1 MHKSSFNLKS
11 IFSTSSF
18 QLLIFISGLVINKCI
33 AVYSGPAGI
42 ALFGVIKNFHVFF
55 GSILKLGS
63 DNVIINRASKASK
76 SNAQKKELIS
86 SILKLCIFQI
96 MFVFFAL
103 IIMDGLI
110 YDLVFQ
116 SIMPSE
122 EKWLVRLILILIFLT
137 VFSEMIVSFFN
148 GLLDLKKVFISGF
161 SGSFLTMLLALSIQ
175 PTSFFEISILALSS
189 GSFSAII
196 LLYFLFQNS
205 YIFSSDVDGFYKTSQ
220 TTLPIS
226 LPLLIQPILVST
238 AFLVIQ
244 NLISSS
250 YGMKELSF
258 FVLCTTLVGV
268 IMSLMMA
275 SGRMYF
281 LPKLGSLTDL
291 DERNRFFQTNIYFFL
306 IAASIVCFIIFFF
319 APLIIQILYS
329 DKFLE
334 ASLLLS
340 LLSSTVILKSF
351 EWIIAI
357 SSWEKSRYRIYI
369 IPEFIR
375 EVLYVASCFIC
386 IWLQFEFVYIFIGF
400 LFSEIIAS
408 TFWIGYLYFYKSEL
422 SINPFTIATVY
433 IITFL
438 LIVLNY
444 HAI

>member
-96 MFVFFAL
+96 MFVFFTL

-205 YIFSSDVDGFYKTSQ
+205 YIFSSDVDRFYKTSQ

-386 IWLQFEFVYIFIGF
+386 IWLQLEFVYIFIGF

-422 SINPFTIATVY
+422 SINPFTIVTVY

>member
-205 YIFSSDVDGFYKTSQ
+205 YIFSSDVDRFYKTSQ

-386 IWLQFEFVYIFIGF
+386 IWLQLEFVYIFIGF

-438 LIVLNY
+438 LMVLNY

>member
-96 MFVFFAL
+96 MFVFFTL

-205 YIFSSDVDGFYKTSQ
+205 YIFSSDVDRFYKTSQ

-340 LLSSTVILKSF
+340 LFSSTVILKSF

-386 IWLQFEFVYIFIGF
+386 IWLQLEFVYIFIGF

-422 SINPFTIATVY
+422 SINPFTIVTVY

>member
-1 MHKSSFNLKS
+1 M
-11 IFSTSSF
+11 
-18 QLLIFISGLVINKCI
+18 LIFISGLVINKCI
-33 AVYSGPAGI
+33 AVYSGPVGI
-42 ALFGVIKNFHVFF
+42 ALFGVIKNFHIFF

-63 DNVIINRASKASK
+63 DNVIINRASRASK

-86 SILKLCIFQI
+86 SIFKLCVFQI
-96 MFVFFAL
+96 IFVFFTL

-116 SIMPSE
+116 SILPSE

-161 SGSFLTMLLALSIQ
+161 SGSFFTMLLALTIK
-175 PTSFFEISILALSS
+175 PTSFLEISILALSS
-189 GSFSAII
+189 GSLSAII

-205 YIFSSDVDGFYKTSQ
+205 YISFSDEDKFSKISHRA
-220 TTLPIS
+220 LPIS

-238 AFLVIQ
+238 AFLIIQ

-281 LPKLGSLTDL
+281 LPKLGSLIDL
-291 DERNRFFQTNIYFFL
+291 DERNRFFKTNIYFFL
-306 IAASIVCFIIFFF
+306 IAASLVSLIIFFF
-319 APLIIQILYS
+319 SPLIIQILYS

-340 LLSSTVILKSF
+340 LFSSTVILKSF
-351 EWIIAI
+351 EWIVAI
-357 SSWEKSRYRIYI
+357 SSWEKNRYRIYI

-375 EVLYVASCFIC
+375 EILYVASCCIC
-386 IWLQFEFVYIFIGF
+386 IALQLEFVYIFIGF

-408 TFWIGYLYFYKSEL
+408 TFWIGYLYFYKFEL
-422 SINPFTIATVY
+422 SINPITIAAVY

>member
-1 MHKSSFNLKS
+1 M
-11 IFSTSSF
+11 
-18 QLLIFISGLVINKCI
+18 IFISGLVINKCI
-33 AVYSGPAGI
+33 AVFSGPAGI
-42 ALFGVIKNFHVFF
+42 ALFGVIKNFHIFF

-63 DNVIINRASKASK
+63 DNVIINRASKATK
-76 SNAQKKELIS
+76 SYAQRKELIS
-86 SILKLCIFQI
+86 SIFKLCFFQI
-96 MFVFFAL
+96 IFVFFAFIL
-103 IIMDGLI
+103 LDGLI

-116 SIMPSE
+116 SIIPSE
-122 EKWLVRLILILIFLT
+122 EMWLVRLILILIFLT

-161 SGSFLTMLLALSIQ
+161 LGSMFTMILALTIQ
-175 PTSFFEISILALSS
+175 PTSFLEISILSLSS

-196 LLYFLFQNS
+196 LLYFLIQDA
-205 YIFSSDVDGFYKTSQ
+205 YIFSFNEDKFSKASQ
-220 TTLPIS
+220 AALPIS
-226 LPLLIQPILVST
+226 LPLLIQPIIVSM

-281 LPKLGSLTDL
+281 LPKLGSLIDL
-291 DERNRFFQTNIYFFL
+291 SERNKFFQTNIYFFL
-306 IAASIVCFIIFFF
+306 IAATLVSLVIFFF

-329 DKFLE
+329 DEFLE

-340 LLSSTVILKSF
+340 LFSSTVILKSF
-351 EWIIAI
+351 EWIVAI
-357 SSWEKSRYRIYI
+357 SSWEKSRYKIYI

-375 EVLYVASCFIC
+375 EVLYVAACLIC
-386 IWLQFEFVYIFIGF
+386 IALQLEFVFVFVGF
-400 LFSEIIAS
+400 LLSEIVAS
-408 TFWIGYLYFYKSEL
+408 TFWIGYLNFYKSEL
-422 SINPFTIATVY
+422 SINPIIIASVY
-433 IITFL
+433 ATTFL
-438 LIVLNY
+438 LIILNY